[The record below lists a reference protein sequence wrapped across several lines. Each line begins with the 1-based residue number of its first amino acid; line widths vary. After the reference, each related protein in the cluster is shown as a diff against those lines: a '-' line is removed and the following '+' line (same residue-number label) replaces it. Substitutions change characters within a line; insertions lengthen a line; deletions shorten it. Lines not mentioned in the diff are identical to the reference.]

1 MKLYR
6 LILCII
12 FLLALTINNAYALE
26 NEEFIKEQE
35 DALGITNLIKESEG
49 YTSNVYEDINLT
61 DVLEDAISGKVNN
74 NKILKNILRI
84 FGKELTKAI
93 TVMASIIVII
103 IVNSILNCV
112 TDGLENKGVA
122 QIAYYVQFIL
132 IVTVILENFSE
143 LISSITDAINSM
155 VSFTNILIPVM
166 IALII
171 TTGSITTATIIQPI
185 LVFMTSLIGN
195 FINKI
200 AIPIVLV
207 STVLGIVS
215 KISDRAQVERLAKRL
230 KSSTVWIIG
239 IILTLFVTA
248 VSVDGN
254 LGSSVDAVTSK
265 TAKAAVS
272 NLVPV
277 VGKILGDAVDS
288 VIGCGNILKN
298 AVGLIG
304 VIVIVA
310 IAIIPIIKLLLLMAV
325 YYITA
330 AVCEPIADSKI
341 VKLLDQ
347 MGDTFKILLAFVCSM
362 AVMIIIGTTLII
374 KISNVSGMT

>member
-1 MKLYR
+1 MKLCK
-6 LILCII
+6 IFFSIA
-12 FLLALTINNAYALE
+12 FLLVITGHVVLAEQDI
-26 NEEFIKEQE
+26 IKEQE
-35 DALGITNLIKESEG
+35 DALGISNLIKESEL
-49 YTSNVYEDINLT
+49 YTSDVYEDVSLNEFF
-61 DVLEDAISGKVNN
+61 DDAISGKINN
-74 NKILKNILRI
+74 SKILKNILRI

-112 TDGLENKGVA
+112 TEGLENKSVGQV
-122 QIAYYVQFIL
+122 AYYVQFIL
-132 IVTVILENFSE
+132 IVTVITGNFSE
-143 LISSITDAINSM
+143 IVSSVTDSISSM
-155 VSFTNILIPVM
+155 VSFTNILIPVL

-171 TTGSITTATIIQPI
+171 TTGNITTATIIQPL
-185 LVFMTSLIGN
+185 LVFLTSLIGN

-207 STVLGIVS
+207 STALGIIS
-215 KISDRAQVERLAKRL
+215 KLSNKVQVERLAKRL
-230 KSSTVWIIG
+230 KSSTVWLIG
-239 IILTLFVTA
+239 IILTVFVTA
-248 VSVDGN
+248 ISVEGN

-298 AVGLIG
+298 AIG
-304 VIVIVA
+304 VMGGIVVIA
-310 IAIIPIIKLLLLMAV
+310 IAIIPIVKLLLLMAV

-330 AVCEPIADSKI
+330 AICEPIADGKI
-341 VKLLDQ
+341 IKLLDQ
-347 MGDTFKILLAFVCSM
+347 MGDTFKILLAFICSM
-362 AVMIIIGTTLII
+362 SVMIIIGTTLII
-374 KISNVSGMT
+374 KISNISGAT

>member
-1 MKLYR
+1 MR
-6 LILCII
+6 IHRILIGI
-12 FLLALTINNAYALE
+12 FFFFIVTINISNAVDDS
-26 NEEFIKEQE
+26 FIREQE
-35 DALGITNLIKESEG
+35 DNLGITSLIKESEG
-49 YTSNVYEDINLT
+49 YTSEAYEDFNLSE
-61 DVLEDAISGKVNN
+61 VLEDAISGKINN
-74 NKILKNILRI
+74 GKILKSILRI
-84 FGKELTKAI
+84 FGRELTNAI
-93 TVMASIIVII
+93 TIMASIIIII

-112 TDGLENKGVA
+112 TEGLENKSVA
-122 QIAYYVQFIL
+122 QVAYYVQFIL

-143 LISSITDAINSM
+143 LLGSITDSINSM
-155 VSFTNILIPVM
+155 VSFTNILIPVL

-171 TTGSITTATIIQPI
+171 TTGNITTATLVQPM

-195 FINKI
+195 FINKV
-200 AIPIVLV
+200 AIPIVLA
-207 STVLGIVS
+207 STVLGIIS
-215 KISDRAQVERLAKRL
+215 KISSKVQIERLAKRL
-230 KSSTVWIIG
+230 KSSTIWIIG
-239 IILTLFVTA
+239 IILTVFVTA

-298 AVGLIG
+298 AIGIVG

-310 IAIIPIIKLLLLMAV
+310 IAIIPIVKLLLLMMV

-330 AVCEPIADSKI
+330 AVCEPIADEKI

-347 MGDTFKILLAFVCSM
+347 TADTFKILLAFVCSM
-362 AVMIIIGTTLII
+362 SVMIIVGTTLTI
-374 KISNVSGMT
+374 KISNISGAT